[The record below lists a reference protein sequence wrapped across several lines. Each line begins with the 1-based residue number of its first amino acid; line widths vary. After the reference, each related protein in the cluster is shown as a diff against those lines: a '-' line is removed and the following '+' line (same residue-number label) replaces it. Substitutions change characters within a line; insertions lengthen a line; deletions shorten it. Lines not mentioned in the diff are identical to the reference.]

1 MTTASSAPSVAATAA
16 TTTAA
21 AHSATAA
28 ALGRKRHICR
38 TSRNPE
44 RAEARGKS
52 QNDKPGDKLFT
63 DRAANLFADER
74 SHDVSFP

>member
-1 MTTASSAPSVAATAA
+1 VAATTA
-16 TTTAA
+16 TTTA

-38 TSRNPE
+38 TNRNPE

-74 SHDVSFP
+74 SHDVCFP